1 MAWVPR
7 RKQEENNHKLTN
19 TWTVA
24 TENTTSDS
32 KNMERDLTL
41 KEKIQIYMKN
51 RKEIT
56 LFNLLILSL
65 ILCFTYMFLDI
76 IF

>member
-1 MAWVPR
+1 MTR
-7 RKQEENNHKLTN
+7 NLTI
-19 TWTVA
+19 
-24 TENTTSDS
+24 
-32 KNMERDLTL
+32 
-41 KEKIQIYMKN
+41 KEKIQIYKKN

-56 LFNLLILSL
+56 LFNLLTLSL

>member
-1 MAWVPR
+1 
-7 RKQEENNHKLTN
+7 
-19 TWTVA
+19 
-24 TENTTSDS
+24 
-32 KNMERDLTL
+32 MERDLTL

>member
-1 MAWVPR
+1 
-7 RKQEENNHKLTN
+7 
-19 TWTVA
+19 
-24 TENTTSDS
+24 
-32 KNMERDLTL
+32 MERDLTL

-65 ILCFTYMFLDI
+65 ILCFTYMFLVMI
-76 IF
+76 IATTGFTGWEDY

>member
-1 MAWVPR
+1 M
-7 RKQEENNHKLTN
+7 T
-19 TWTVA
+19 
-24 TENTTSDS
+24 
-32 KNMERDLTL
+32 KNLTL
-41 KEKIQIYMKN
+41 KEKIQIYIKN

-65 ILCFTYMFLDI
+65 ILCFTYMFLDV

>member
-1 MAWVPR
+1 M
-7 RKQEENNHKLTN
+7 T
-19 TWTVA
+19 
-24 TENTTSDS
+24 
-32 KNMERDLTL
+32 KNMTV

-65 ILCFTYMFLDI
+65 ILCFSYMFLDI